1 MAVVGCTVTLI
12 IAFMPLVFLPEGA
25 GDFIRGLPLAVIM
38 AVVASML
45 VSLTVI
51 PFLSSRLL
59 KDHGTSGGNIF
70 MVTLQKL
77 IHGSYSRLLDKAL
90 KHPVITAVVAGV
102 IFFGS
107 LQLFPII
114 GFALFPASEKPQF
127 IINAITPL
135 QTNLEK
141 TDSVARYVEE
151 VVSSVPEVSYYAYQ
165 RRERKPQDLL

>member
-1 MAVVGCTVTLI
+1 MV
-12 IAFMPLVFLPEGA
+12 
-25 GDFIRGLPLAVIM
+25 
-38 AVVASML
+38 

-59 KDHGTSGGNIF
+59 KDHGASGGNVF
-70 MVTLQKL
+70 MKALQKL
-77 IHGSYSRLLDKAL
+77 IHGSYSRLLDNAL
-90 KHPVITAVVAGV
+90 KHPVITTVLAGV

-107 LQLFPII
+107 LQLFPLI

-151 VVSSVPEVSYYAYQ
+151 VVSRVPQVSYYATNVGKGNPRIYYNVVQ
-165 RRERKPQDLL
+165 ENERTDFAQIFVQLDDHTSPEGKLSIINSLRDE